1 MDALTL
7 SRIQFGVT
15 VGFHFIFPSI
25 TIGLAWLVFFFMSR
39 WRRSGRAD
47 DGAVARFWS
56 KLLALTFAVGVA
68 TGITMEFQFG
78 TNWAPY
84 ARFVGDIFGAP
95 LAFEGIFAFFLEST
109 FLAVLVF
116 GWSRVSTRTLW
127 VSSLLVALG
136 ATLSAFFILAA
147 NSWQQTPA
155 GFRLAGGRAELTS
168 LAEAVLNPSTVPRFL
183 HTLDA
188 VLTAGAFF
196 VMGLSAWFLLR
207 GRHVE
212 FAKRSLTP
220 ALIAALATSILQLG
234 LGHAHAVQ
242 VAGTQKEKLAAM
254 DLNFETRREAPLVV
268 FGIPDREGERVRW
281 AVEVPGALSILA
293 GFSPATEVKGLK
305 DFPKDEW
312 PPLAPSFYSFHAMV
326 ALGGYFVALCALGA
340 VLLWRKMLYA
350 GGRLSRIFLKAALLS
365 IPLPIV
371 ANELGWILAEMG
383 RQPWVVYHLLRTQN
397 ACSATVPPGQV
408 LVSLVGFSALYL
420 LLFVLW
426 IFVLRREMLHG
437 PEGREGEKAGAA
449 A

>member
-25 TIGLAWLVFFFMSR
+25 TIGLAWLVFFFMTR
-39 WRRSGRAD
+39 WRRTGRAD
-47 DGAVARFWS
+47 DRAVARFWS

-68 TGITMEFQFG
+68 TGIAMEFQFG

-116 GWSRVSTRTLW
+116 GWNRVSPRTLW
-127 VSSLLVALG
+127 VSSLLVAIG

-155 GFRLAGGRAELTS
+155 GFKLAGGRAELTN

-188 VLTAGAFF
+188 VLMAGAFF

-212 FAKRSLTP
+212 FAKRSFTP
-220 ALIAALATSILQLG
+220 ALIAALVTSVLQLG
-234 LGHAHAVQ
+234 LGHFHAVQ

-268 FGIPDREGERVRW
+268 FGIPDRERETVRY
-281 AVEVPGALSILA
+281 AVEVPKALSILA

-326 ALGGYFVALCALGA
+326 ALGGYFVVLCALGV

-350 GGRLSRIFLKAALLS
+350 GGRPSKIFLKAALFS

-371 ANELGWILAEMG
+371 ANELGWILAEVG

-397 ACSATVPPGQV
+397 AYSATVPPGQV
-408 LVSLVGFSALYL
+408 LMSLVGFSVLYL

-437 PEGREGEKAGAA
+437 PEDGEPQKGAA